1 MTAVQRN
8 HVKIIGRGDKT
19 LMFAHGYGCDQSMW
33 RAVTPAFED
42 KYKIV
47 LFDYVGAGLSDAAA
61 FNRTR
66 YSTLRGYAQDVLE
79 IIDELDVAPVTF
91 VGHSVSSMV
100 GALASIESPS
110 SFENIIMIGP
120 SPCYINDEP
129 YMGGFN
135 RADIDDLLQLLD
147 SNHMGWSAMM
157 APVIMGNPDRPEL
170 AGELEASFCRTNPIF
185 AQHFARVTFLSDNR
199 SDLPKVTT
207 RTLILQCD
215 EDAIAPAAVG
225 RYVHEAVPGSELV
238 IMNAKGHCPHLSSP
252 GEVTEAIERFL

>member
-8 HVKIIGRGDKT
+8 HVKVIGTSDRT

-110 SFENIIMIGP
+110 SFENIVMIGP

-147 SNHMGWSAMM
+147 SNHLGWSAMM

-238 IMNAKGHCPHLSSP
+238 IMDAKGHCPHLSSP

>member
-8 HVKIIGRGDKT
+8 HVKVIGRGDKT

-42 KYKIV
+42 KYTIV
-47 LFDYVGAGLSDAAA
+47 LFDYVGAGLSDSAA

-79 IIDELDVAPVTF
+79 IIEELDVAPVTF

-110 SFENIIMIGP
+110 SFENIVMIGP
-120 SPCYINDEP
+120 SPCYINDDP
-129 YMGGFN
+129 YVGGFN
-135 RADIDDLLQLLD
+135 RADIEDLLQLLD
-147 SNHMGWSAMM
+147 SNHLGWSAMM

-170 AGELEASFCRTNPIF
+170 AGELEASFCRTNPLF

-225 RYVHEAVPGSELV
+225 RYVHEAMPGSELV

-252 GEVTEAIERFL
+252 GEVTQAIERFL

>member
-8 HVKIIGRGDKT
+8 HVKVIGRGDKT

-33 RAVTPAFED
+33 RAVTPSFED

-110 SFENIIMIGP
+110 SFENIVMIGP

>member
-8 HVKIIGRGDKT
+8 HVKVIGRGDKA

-47 LFDYVGAGLSDAAA
+47 LFDYVGAGLSDSAA

-79 IIDELDVAPVTF
+79 IIDELDIAPVTF

-110 SFENIIMIGP
+110 SFENIVMIGP

-147 SNHMGWSAMM
+147 SNHLGWSAMM

-225 RYVHEAVPGSELV
+225 RYVHEAMPGSELV
-238 IMNAKGHCPHLSSP
+238 IMHAKGHCPHLSSP